1 MHARCRQQESLQ
13 LGTDHLECSNAEAQQ
28 FALQGPLFATYCTHR
43 RVIVLPAVILATETR
58 ASLCLTHQI
67 LTPAT
72 AAATPPPLQDIVESQ
87 NAFTIHA
94 DAPGFTPDDIS
105 VEMNEGTLTIS
116 GKRKEEKQE
125 EREGKVREA
134 TACEDASL

>member
-1 MHARCRQQESLQ
+1 MES
-13 LGTDHLECSNAEAQQ
+13 N
-28 FALQGPLFATYCTHR
+28 
-43 RVIVLPAVILATETR
+43 
-58 ASLCLTHQI
+58 
-67 LTPAT
+67 
-72 AAATPPPLQDIVESQ
+72 

-125 EREGKVREA
+125 EREGKVGFQHQMLWA
-134 TACEDASL
+134 PK